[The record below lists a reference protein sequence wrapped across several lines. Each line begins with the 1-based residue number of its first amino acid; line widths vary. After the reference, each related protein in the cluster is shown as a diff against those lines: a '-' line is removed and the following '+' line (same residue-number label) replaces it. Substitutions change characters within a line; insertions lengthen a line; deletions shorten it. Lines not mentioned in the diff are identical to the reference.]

1 MFSFNLCDATWF
13 RQPESRL
20 RSRETTAKW
29 ERVRG
34 FKAFKK
40 RFVIHSLTSHLLPH
54 FYFFFFFFWVSNVME
69 ETRYKF
75 PGNVNLICFGLR
87 LFMQSENKQWQFQ
100 KCRQFA
106 AIVLL
111 KKFGR
116 SHSFA
121 RVKFLARYN
130 NAQSFCR
137 CVPSHSVR
145 TCEEG

>member
-1 MFSFNLCDATWF
+1 M
-13 RQPESRL
+13 
-20 RSRETTAKW
+20 
-29 ERVRG
+29 
-34 FKAFKK
+34 
-40 RFVIHSLTSHLLPH
+40 
-54 FYFFFFFFWVSNVME
+54 ME

-75 PGNVNLICFGLR
+75 PGNVNLICFSLR

-111 KKFGR
+111 RKFGR

-121 RVKFLARYN
+121 SVKFLARYN

-137 CVPSHSVR
+137 CVPSHSVC

>member
-1 MFSFNLCDATWF
+1 M
-13 RQPESRL
+13 
-20 RSRETTAKW
+20 
-29 ERVRG
+29 
-34 FKAFKK
+34 
-40 RFVIHSLTSHLLPH
+40 
-54 FYFFFFFFWVSNVME
+54 ME

-75 PGNVNLICFGLR
+75 PGNVNLICFSLR
-87 LFMQSENKQWQFQ
+87 LFMQSENKQWRFQ

-121 RVKFLARYN
+121 SVKFLARYN
-130 NAQSFCR
+130 NAQSFCC
-137 CVPSHSVR
+137 CVPSHSVC

>member
-1 MFSFNLCDATWF
+1 M
-13 RQPESRL
+13 
-20 RSRETTAKW
+20 
-29 ERVRG
+29 
-34 FKAFKK
+34 
-40 RFVIHSLTSHLLPH
+40 
-54 FYFFFFFFWVSNVME
+54 ME

-75 PGNVNLICFGLR
+75 PGNVNLICISLR

-100 KCRQFA
+100 NCRQFA

-121 RVKFLARYN
+121 RVKFLARHN

-137 CVPSHSVR
+137 CVPSHSFR
-145 TCEEG
+145 TCEEV